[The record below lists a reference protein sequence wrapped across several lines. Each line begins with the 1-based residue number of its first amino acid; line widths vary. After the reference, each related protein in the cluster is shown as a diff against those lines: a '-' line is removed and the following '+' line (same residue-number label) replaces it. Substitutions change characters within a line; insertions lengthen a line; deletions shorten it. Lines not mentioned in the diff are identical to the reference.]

1 MFKRLF
7 PILGITFIDIVG
19 FSIMVPLLPYFAKHF
34 RVSDFT
40 VGVLFSTFA
49 LCGLIAGPIWGNISD
64 RIGRKGVLIISQI
77 GATIGWVI
85 LAFAPTITIVFIA
98 RIIEGL
104 SGGNIG
110 VTQAYAT
117 DLVDS
122 KERTRAYSYIAAAFS
137 AGFTLGPAIGGLVNG
152 RLGFA
157 ATFLLAAALQL
168 LTLILTIT
176 MLPESTSRQNREDVA
191 SFNEIVSNLKDK
203 RTAPVLWQKLAI
215 SLGLYAW
222 FAVFALYL
230 QSALGFSA
238 SQTMFMFAGY
248 GVFNTLLQVLL
259 VGKLSDALG
268 DRRTSNLGLAIL
280 VVAFALIPFV
290 HTFWGVVVAFALFG
304 IGMCLTQPTIT
315 SLLSHAAPANQRGTI
330 LSVASSL
337 DSFSGVVTPMAS
349 TAVLGRFGSPFA
361 GIVSMCF
368 ELIAFVLGLFS
379 TKRERRQEKS
389 DVAATSLSEEKLVG
403 V

>member
-1 MFKRLF
+1 LFKRLF

-49 LCGLIAGPIWGNISD
+49 VCGLIAGPIWGNISD

-85 LAFAPTITIVFIA
+85 LAFAPSIFIVFVA

-117 DLVDS
+117 DLVEP

-152 RLGFA
+152 RFGFT
-157 ATFLLAAALQL
+157 ATFLLAAALQA

-176 MLPESTSRQNREDVA
+176 MLPESTSRQNRDDVA
-191 SFNEIVSNLKDK
+191 SLDEITANLKNR

-230 QSALGFSA
+230 QAALGFTA
-238 SQTMFMFAGY
+238 SQTMFMFAAY

-259 VGKLSDALG
+259 VGRLSDALG
-268 DRRTSNLGLAIL
+268 DRWTSNLGLSTL
-280 VVAFALIPFV
+280 VAGFALVAFA
-290 HTFWGVVVAFALFG
+290 HTLFGVAIVFALFG
-304 IGMCLTQPTIT
+304 IGMCLTTPTIT
-315 SLLSHAAPANQRGTI
+315 SLISEAAPANQRGTI

-337 DSFSGVVTPMAS
+337 DSFSGVITPMAS
-349 TAVLGRFGSPFA
+349 TAVLGRYGSPFA
-361 GIVSMCF
+361 GIVPLCF
-368 ELIAFVLGLFS
+368 EFVALVVGLFS
-379 TKRERRQEKS
+379 TKRERRQTKS
-389 DVAATSLSEEKLVG
+389 DVASTPLSEEELAEA
-403 V
+403 

>member
-1 MFKRLF
+1 
-7 PILGITFIDIVG
+7 
-19 FSIMVPLLPYFAKHF
+19 

-49 LCGLIAGPIWGNISD
+49 VCGLIAGPIWGNISD

-85 LAFAPTITIVFIA
+85 LAFAPSIFIVFVA

-110 VTQAYAT
+110 VTQAYAA
-117 DLVDS
+117 DLVEP

-152 RLGFA
+152 RFGFT
-157 ATFLLAAALQL
+157 ATFLLAAALQA

-176 MLPESTSRQNREDVA
+176 MLPESTSRQNRDDVA
-191 SFNEIVSNLKDK
+191 SLDEITANLKNR

-230 QSALGFSA
+230 QAALGFTA
-238 SQTMFMFAGY
+238 SQTMFMFAAY

-259 VGKLSDALG
+259 VGRLSDALG
-268 DRRTSNLGLAIL
+268 DRWTSTLGLTTL
-280 VVAFALIPFV
+280 VAGFALVAFA
-290 HTFWGVVVAFALFG
+290 HTLFGVAIVFALFG
-304 IGMCLTQPTIT
+304 IGMCLTTPTIT
-315 SLLSHAAPANQRGTI
+315 SLISEAAPANQRGTI

-337 DSFSGVVTPMAS
+337 DSFSGVITPMAS
-349 TAVLGRFGSPFA
+349 TAVLGRYGSPFA
-361 GIVSMCF
+361 GIVPLCF
-368 ELIAFVLGLFS
+368 EFVALVVGLFS
-379 TKRERRQEKS
+379 TKREPHQTKS
-389 DVAATSLSEEKLVG
+389 DVAATPLSEEELAEA
-403 V
+403 